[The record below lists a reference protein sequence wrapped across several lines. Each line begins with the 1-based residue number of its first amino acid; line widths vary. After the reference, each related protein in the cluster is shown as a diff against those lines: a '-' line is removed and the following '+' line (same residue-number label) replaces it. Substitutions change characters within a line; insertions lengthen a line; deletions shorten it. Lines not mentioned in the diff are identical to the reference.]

1 MVQIRSLKK
10 LDLPDVIKII
20 KEACIFDKTW
30 DSADNLISMVEKD
43 KDAVYVAQV
52 NNKIA
57 GLIQIVPYGQNV
69 SWLFRLIIKKQFRG
83 SGIGSKLL
91 KKAEEILK
99 KKGNKEIGLFV
110 NAENNNLKSFY
121 KKRGFKSSNK
131 KCLYL
136 WKKI

>member
-1 MVQIRSLKK
+1 MIQIRSLKK

-131 KCLYL
+131 KWLYL